1 MTATA
6 HMAACDAFV
15 SALLAATPLAGGRV
29 EGNRRH
35 PMAAEH
41 ASQIFVFLDETAATH
56 EVIGTTDWN
65 TRIRVECVARSA
77 SGVTAARAADALAQ
91 DVHARVMADR
101 SLGGKAIDTTA
112 LAMAWTQDELDTQ
125 LGVCQLLFNVWHA
138 TPDASISA

>member
-6 HMAACDAFV
+6 HMAACDAV
-15 SALLAATPLAGGRV
+15 VAALLAVTALAGGRV
-29 EGNRRH
+29 EGNRRQ
-35 PMAAEH
+35 PMAEEH
-41 ASQIFVFLDETAATH
+41 TSKIFVFLDETAATH
-56 EVIGTTDWN
+56 AVIGNTDWN

-77 SGVTAARAADALAQ
+77 SGVSAARAADALAQ

-112 LAMAWTQDELDTQ
+112 VAMAWAQDELDTQ
-125 LGVCQLLFNVWHA
+125 IGVCQLLFNVWHI